1 MSRQPRMFTLFP
13 LLFLFTLLACQ
24 RSHDPALD
32 SFELHPD
39 FEISLVAK
47 EPLVFDPVDME
58 FDEHGRAFVIEMPG
72 YPFMEEK
79 SRVVLLED
87 KNRDGVY
94 DQRHVFCDDLNFAD
108 AILPYRGGLLVAA
121 PPELIFIK
129 DTNNDNVADVR
140 ETWLTGFAVENPQH
154 NFNGLAHGLDNWI
167 YGANG
172 GNSGNVY
179 WPNDSLPRIPMRDD
193 DFRMNFDAQKFER
206 LGASA
211 GGFGFAFDEWGRI
224 FGTHNLEHLS
234 QLVIP
239 SRYLAGLPSA
249 LYNTRT
255 VISDHEEG
263 GLARIF
269 PIGPQETRV
278 NHPEQSGYFSGAC
291 GVTFYGGNSFP
302 AAFNSNM
309 FVMDVVLNLVH
320 QDVLSPNG
328 AALKASRGL
337 QRKDFLASRDRGF
350 RPVNMALGPDGALYL
365 LDMHRAVI
373 EHPEW
378 IPDDFEKNLDV
389 NAGKDQGRIFRIAP
403 KTGLPRVQPRF
414 AREDL
419 PGVVANLG
427 HRNKWW
433 RDTAQR
439 LLVEWQEAE
448 AVALVQKLFV
458 STKEPLARLHAMWTL
473 HGLHALPDSLLL
485 AALQDEHAGVRE
497 NALQISETRFSSNPQ
512 IFSLVL
518 NLANDDDARVRMQT
532 ALALSTLEE
541 KRAAEQTASINEALS
556 VIAQQ
561 DAHDRWTRLALVCAT
576 KNAPLPLITK
586 LTAAERFAEGQKE
599 LLALLT
605 QQLAQRGHAEEIA
618 TLLQT
623 LAGKARL
630 ADSVVIAM
638 LEGMASGL
646 NLRGSALRVSNEA
659 NAALAVLVQ
668 NSSIATV
675 HAAWR
680 VGNALGLAPSIKQK
694 KLLQE
699 AKQLALKADETAAR
713 RLEHLALLELAPFK
727 QREEALYQLLEAKQP
742 RALQLAALKQLG
754 AIEQQGVGKKILARW
769 QTLGPEV
776 RGYAGDLLLFREEN
790 HKPLLAALEKKEVA
804 LGELNFHLERLRA
817 LLFSDDAEVKRRAEA
832 LLNDAGVVT
841 RKAALEQMR
850 PALALAGDAQKG
862 REAYQELC
870 AKCHRVGEEGEELG
884 PNLTE
889 IFRKSA
895 ESALHDIVDPN
906 AAVETKFL
914 SHVARTK
921 SGEFLTGIVVSETDD
936 EITLAAEGGVR
947 KTVRREEL
955 IELSATGLSQMP
967 EGLEEGMSPRK
978 MADLLAFLLAPR

>member
-1 MSRQPRMFTLFP
+1 MNLCAKVCCVTLVALGFAGCQSRPDP
-13 LLFLFTLLACQ
+13 ILA
-24 RSHDPALD
+24 
-32 SFELHPD
+32 SFQIHPD
-39 FEISLVAK
+39 FEIALVAQ
-47 EPLVFDPVDME
+47 EPLVFDPVDLE
-58 FDEHGRAFVIEMPG
+58 FDEQGRAFVIEMPG
-72 YPFMEEK
+72 YPFMAEK

-94 DQRHVFCDDLNFAD
+94 DERHVFCEELNFAD

-121 PPELIFIK
+121 PPDLIFIK
-129 DTNNDNVADVR
+129 DTDGDNVADVR

-154 NFNGLAHGLDNWI
+154 NFNGLTHGLDNWI

-172 GNSGNVY
+172 GNSGKVF
-179 WPNDSLPRIPMRDD
+179 WPGDSLNIIPMRDD
-193 DFRMNFDAQKFER
+193 DYRMNFALKKFER

-224 FGTHNLEHLS
+224 FGTHNLEHIS

-239 SRYLAGLPSA
+239 ARYLSDLPSS
-249 LYNTRT
+249 LYNTRL
-255 VISDHEEG
+255 VISDHEEN
-263 GLARIF
+263 GLSRIF

-291 GVTFYGGNSFP
+291 GITFYGGNSFP

-337 QRKDFLASRDRGF
+337 QRQDFLASSERGF

-378 IPDDFEKNLDV
+378 IPDDLEKNLDV
-389 NAGKDQGRIFRIAP
+389 NAGKTQGRIFRIAP
-403 KTGLPRVQPRF
+403 KSGLPRVQPRF

-419 PGVVANLG
+419 QSVVAHLG

-448 AVALVQKLFV
+448 TAALVQKLFAN
-458 STKEPLARLHAMWTL
+458 TKEPLARLHAMWTL
-473 HGLHALPDSLLL
+473 HGLQALPDALVL
-485 AALQDEHAGVRE
+485 AALQDEHAGMRE
-497 NALQISETRFSSNPQ
+497 NALQIAEERFIYNQ
-512 IFSLVL
+512 EIFSAVFK
-518 NLANDDDARVRMQT
+518 LANDGDARVRMQT
-532 ALALSTLEE
+532 ALTLSTGED
-541 KRAAEQTASINEALS
+541 KVTAEYTARVTEALF

-561 DAHDRWTRLALVCAT
+561 DAHDRWTRLALLCAA
-576 KNAPLPLITK
+576 KYRPLPLLTK
-586 LTAAERFAEGQKE
+586 LCADETLSARSRA
-599 LLALLT
+599 LLALLA
-605 QQLAQRGHAEEIA
+605 QQVGQRGQADEIAALLQALAQP
-618 TLLQT
+618 
-623 LAGKARL
+623 KPL
-630 ADSVVIAM
+630 ADSLTTTM
-638 LEGMASGL
+638 LEGLATGIEAQAH
-646 NLRGSALRVSNEA
+646 GSSSIQTNEA
-659 NAALAVLVQ
+659 SAALARLSQ
-668 NSSIATV
+668 SSSVAISR
-675 HAAWR
+675 AAWR
-680 VGNALGLAPSIKQK
+680 VGNALGLPPSSQQK
-694 KLLQE
+694 MLLQQ
-699 AKQLALKADETAAR
+699 AAQHALDANAPTPQ
-713 RLEHLALLELAPFK
+713 RLEYLSLLELAPFK
-727 QREEALYQLLEAKQP
+727 QREAALYELLDAKQP
-742 RALQLAALKQLG
+742 RALQLAALKQLSEIENQKVG
-754 AIEQQGVGKKILARW
+754 AKLLARW

-790 HKPLLAALEKKEVA
+790 HQPLLTALEKKEVT

-850 PALALAGDAQKG
+850 PALALPGNAQAG
-862 REAYQELC
+862 REVYQELC

-895 ESALHDIVDPN
+895 ESVLHDVVDPN

-914 SHVARTK
+914 SHVLRTK
-921 SGEFLTGIVVSETDD
+921 DGEFLTGIIVGETDT
-936 EITLAAEGGVR
+936 EVVLASEGGVR
-947 KTVRREEL
+947 KTVRREQ
-955 IELSATGLSQMP
+955 IVELSATGLSQMP
-967 EGLEEGMSPRK
+967 EGLEEGMSPQK